1 MLACVLPEAKELIV
15 LRRVPAQPRSQVD
28 RNYHHLTVEVFWFG
42 LAFAATSRF
51 LSMYAIR
58 LEASPLAQG
67 LMVALP
73 GLVLGL
79 STMLAQ
85 WWRSR
90 YRSSVSAVAL
100 PGLGFRLIFLLPLF
114 TPFFPT
120 DWQVPYLLVAATLPA
135 VAQGIAG
142 AIFLTFMRESIGDD
156 RWDRLNSRRMT
167 WFNVG
172 VAIGALGFGALLSKL
187 PFPVNY
193 QVMFG
198 MAFLMSIVSQW
209 YVMHT
214 RPIYETPAP
223 ALSVNGA
230 QVRVLDLPGFR
241 SVIVTMLIAFL
252 TFLSINA
259 MVPLFLVNRLGGD
272 ETFIAVFGLIELA
285 GGALMGMI
293 GDRLVHKFGAR
304 RTAAA
309 TLGLTAL
316 APLIIVFGGSLP
328 LSLLAG
334 FLTGLG
340 WTGTSLSLLRML
352 MENVPNYAMPKAS
365 AVYQQVVAVGSFI
378 GPLTGSVLVNGGV
391 DLGLV
396 LVLGAALRF
405 GGALAIRFDLTSVR
419 RTRHDAPQPHSIEAA
434 ASASTGGD

>member
-1 MLACVLPEAKELIV
+1 M

-28 RNYHHLTVEVFWFG
+28 RNYHHLTLEIFWFG
-42 LAFAATSRF
+42 LAAAATSRF

-67 LMVALP
+67 LLVALP

-79 STMLAQ
+79 STLLAQ
-85 WWRSR
+85 WWRGR
-90 YRSSVSAVAL
+90 YVTSVGAVSL
-100 PGLGFRLIFLLPLF
+100 PGIGFRLVFMLPLF
-114 TPFFPT
+114 TPFFPA
-120 DWQVPYLLVAATLPA
+120 DWQVPYLLGAATLPA

-156 RWDRLNSRRMT
+156 RWDHLNSRRMT

-172 VAIGALGFGALLSKL
+172 VAIGAVAFGALLSSL

-198 MAFLMSIVSQW
+198 AAFLMSIVSQW
-209 YVMHT
+209 YIMHT
-214 RPIYETPAP
+214 QPVYVTPAP
-223 ALSVNGA
+223 APSVDGA
-230 QVRVLDLPGFR
+230 KVRVIDLPGFR
-241 SVIVTMLIAFL
+241 GMVVTMLIAFL

-259 MVPLFLVNRLGGD
+259 MLPLFLVDRLGGD

-293 GDRLVHKFGAR
+293 GDRLVRKFGGR
-304 RTAAA
+304 YTASIA
-309 TLGLTAL
+309 LGLTAL
-316 APLIIVFGGSLP
+316 APVIIVVGGSLP
-328 LSLLAG
+328 LSLIAA
-334 FLTGLG
+334 FLTGFG
-340 WTGTSLSLLRML
+340 WTGTSLSLLRMF
-352 MENVPNYAMPKAS
+352 MENVPTYAMPKAS
-365 AVYQQVVAVGSFI
+365 AVYQQVVSVGSFI

-391 DLGLV
+391 DIGLV

-405 GGALAIRFDLTSVR
+405 GGALAIRFDLIGA
-419 RTRHDAPQPHSIEAA
+419 RHALVGGPQPIEAA
-434 ASASTGGD
+434 ASVSAGGD

>member
-1 MLACVLPEAKELIV
+1 M
-15 LRRVPAQPRSQVD
+15 LRRTSAHPRSLVEQ
-28 RNYHHLTVEVFWFG
+28 NAHHLTVEIFWFG
-42 LAFAATSRF
+42 LAVAATSRF

-85 WWRSR
+85 WWRNR
-90 YRSSVSAVAL
+90 YPSSVNAMAL
-100 PGLGFRLIFLLPLF
+100 PGMGFRLIFLLPLF
-114 TPFFPT
+114 TPFFPAE
-120 DWQVPYLLVAATLPA
+120 WQVPYLLVAVTLPA

-172 VAIGALGFGALLSKL
+172 VAIGAVAFGALLSKL
-187 PFPVNY
+187 PFPINY

-198 MAFLMSIVSQW
+198 TAFLLSIVSQW

-214 RPIYETPAP
+214 RPIYVTPAAVP
-223 ALSVNGA
+223 AANGKA
-230 QVRVLDLPGFR
+230 LRVIDLPGFR
-241 SVIVTMLIAFL
+241 SVIITMLIAFL

-272 ETFIAVFGLIELA
+272 ETFIAFFGLVELA
-285 GGALMGMI
+285 GGALMGMM

-304 RTAAA
+304 RTASI

-316 APLIIVFGGSLP
+316 APIIIVFGGSLP
-328 LSLLAG
+328 LALIAG

-352 MENVPNYAMPKAS
+352 MEKVPTYAMPKAS
-365 AVYQQVVAVGSFI
+365 AVYQQVVAIGSFI

-391 DLGLV
+391 DIGLV

-405 GGALAIRFDLTSVR
+405 GGALAIRFDLTGAR
-419 RTRHDAPQPHSIEAA
+419 RTRLDAPQPHPIEAA
-434 ASASTGGD
+434 APASAGGD